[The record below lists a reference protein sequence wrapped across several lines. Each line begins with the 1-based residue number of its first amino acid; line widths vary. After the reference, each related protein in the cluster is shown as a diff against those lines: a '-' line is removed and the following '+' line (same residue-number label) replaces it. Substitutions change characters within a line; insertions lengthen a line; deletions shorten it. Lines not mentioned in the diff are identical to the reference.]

1 MFGFRAR
8 LSVWSE
14 LELGVTLLTFQS
26 EIVFNLA
33 DFSRFFFVV
42 SRFQIE
48 SFLFLLLWEMAP
60 KGCLKA
66 RLVRRAII
74 WGSRL
79 LSPWKKARTTR
90 GGIKRPKL
98 GLTAS

>member
-1 MFGFRAR
+1 MFVFRAR

-14 LELGVTLLTFQS
+14 LELVGVTLLTFQS

-48 SFLFLLLWEMAP
+48 FFFVSVVVGNGTQGMSQS
-60 KGCLKA
+60 K
-66 RLVRRAII
+66 
-74 WGSRL
+74 
-79 LSPWKKARTTR
+79 T
-90 GGIKRPKL
+90 
-98 GLTAS
+98 

>member
-48 SFLFLLLWEMAP
+48 FFFVSVVVGNGTQGMSQS
-60 KGCLKA
+60 KT
-66 RLVRRAII
+66 
-74 WGSRL
+74 
-79 LSPWKKARTTR
+79 WKE
-90 GGIKRPKL
+90 GNL